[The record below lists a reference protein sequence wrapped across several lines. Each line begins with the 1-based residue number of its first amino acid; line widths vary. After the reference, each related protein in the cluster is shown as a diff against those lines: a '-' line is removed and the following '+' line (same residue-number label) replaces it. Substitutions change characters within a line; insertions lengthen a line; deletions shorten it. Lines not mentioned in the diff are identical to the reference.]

1 MKKQLIFL
9 LIAVSFSVNVLH
21 AQMQSFTQMF
31 DSLLMHVSRTDATT
45 GVLYNRV
52 LPFSGL
58 AKFTQPDTA
67 NADIFVQAYSE
78 LYEAAFVP
86 AARLP
91 FTSDNLQNIIVPTG
105 NIVDVGLLHYRYN
118 LIIDS
123 LIWQK
128 LYFDADSVI
137 RENSS
142 FAPSLYTEYTSFLAT
157 PFRTIIDTTSVAFRF
172 RDLLRFDN
180 TPNPITQLLIDFGES
195 NGMQTVGLN
204 TTITV
209 NYEIS
214 GIYVL
219 TINAILANGDT
230 ITSYSQI
237 NVIDKNEIQ
246 ADKAGGGN
254 RQKSGWKWIDQYEGG
269 NAANALP
276 PFTAIIGCPEIED
289 PNDQEYYTGNVWIY
303 YADSTRTLRK
313 PILLVD
319 GFDPGNVRHWE
330 SHDSGGKSLW
340 KMFDYPDPDTTA
352 HVGDSL
358 NIGRQLLEDYGYD
371 LVILDPREGGGY
383 IEKNAMLC
391 IQVINW
397 INNRLAENNSNEQI
411 VVIGPSMG
419 GQITRYALAYM
430 EANPNA
436 NTHYG
441 KHNCRLWVSYDSP
454 HGGANISM
462 GVQALAHYFRGLP
475 SVKKL
480 WEEKVNCPAAREM
493 LIEHMGSSLYNTY

>member
-9 LIAVSFSVNVLH
+9 LITVLFSVNVLH

-31 DSLLMHVSRTDATT
+31 DSLLMHVSRVDATT
-45 GVLYNRV
+45 GILYNRV

-91 FTSDNLQNIIVPTG
+91 FTSDSLQNIITPTG
-105 NIVDVGLLHYRYN
+105 NVVDVGLLHYRYN

-137 RENSS
+137 QENTS
-142 FAPSLYTEYTSFLAT
+142 FTPSLYTEYTSFLAT

-180 TPNPITQLLIDFGES
+180 TLNPITQLLIDFGES

-246 ADKAGGGN
+246 ADKAGGTN
-254 RQKSGWKWIDQYEGG
+254 RQVSGWPENQIDKYEGG

-276 PFTAIIGCPEIED
+276 PFTAVIGCPEIED

-330 SHDSGGKSLW
+330 SNDSGEKSLW
-340 KMFDYPDPDTTA
+340 KMFDYPDPNSEVET
-352 HVGDSL
+352 DSL

-383 IEKNAMLC
+383 IEKNAMMC
-391 IQVINW
+391 IYLINW
-397 INNRLAENNSNEQI
+397 INYKLAENGSDEQI

-430 EANPNA
+430 ESHPHDAATN
-436 NTHYG
+436 YG
-441 KHNCRLWVSYDSP
+441 KHNCRLYISYDSP

-462 GVQALAHYFRGLP
+462 GVQAL
-475 SVKKL
+475 
-480 WEEKVNCPAAREM
+480 
-493 LIEHMGSSLYNTY
+493 